1 MLFTCI
7 IKLLVL
13 ICADN
18 NPHWHCVAIGLSL
31 YKSDN
36 FSFFIDH
43 NLSWNIHIEKLCK
56 KIASG
61 IGALKRTRPFVPYH
75 TLLSI
80 FNSLVQPH
88 FDYCSVV
95 WGNCSKTFSTKLQK
109 LQNRA
114 ARIINVNADLLI
126 DRLGWKKL
134 DSQRQIHRATMV
146 YKSLNGLAP
155 HYLREKF
162 VERNTITDYALR
174 DSEGKLA
181 IPPPHTNF
189 MKNSFSYS
197 GAVLWNTL
205 PVELRQASSL
215 RTFRS
220 GCKKVKLRSGVC
232 YF

>member
-1 MLFTCI
+1 VRIIEKYSANNGYISEIYFYRPSYLLQKSVDMLFTCI

-61 IGALKRTRPFVPYH
+61 IGALKRTRPFVPCH

-114 ARIINVNADLLI
+114 ARIITYSNFDVNADLLSI
-126 DRLGWKKL
+126 D
-134 DSQRQIHRATMV
+134 
-146 YKSLNGLAP
+146 
-155 HYLREKF
+155 
-162 VERNTITDYALR
+162 
-174 DSEGKLA
+174 
-181 IPPPHTNF
+181 
-189 MKNSFSYS
+189 
-197 GAVLWNTL
+197 
-205 PVELRQASSL
+205 
-215 RTFRS
+215 
-220 GCKKVKLRSGVC
+220 
-232 YF
+232 